1 MNYIT
6 FPELSM
12 AVKLPPL
19 CPSRQGSGARGCELT
34 APSLATIHLPL
45 LKKTISMAHS
55 SEYFWS
61 VFIDLELQV
70 QLNWFSPSQPC
81 RAWLHLLSDL
91 KATGRLLLLS
101 GWTSPAPPASPHE
114 AAPCPSPKLLHWTH
128 SVHCRP
134 QLDSGAHQ
142 WRMHI
147 LQWCCFSFSPS
158 IGTPG

>member
-1 MNYIT
+1 
-6 FPELSM
+6 M

-70 QLNWFSPSQPC
+70 QLNWFSPSQPS

-101 GWTSPAPPASPHE
+101 WLNQACSSSLSSQGSPVPQPQTPP
-114 AAPCPSPKLLHWTH
+114 
-128 SVHCRP
+128 
-134 QLDSGAHQ
+134 LDSLCALQAPAGLRSSPVKDAHTP
-142 WRMHI
+142 MV
-147 LQWCCFSFSPS
+147 LLFLLSFYRNSRL
-158 IGTPG
+158 GTHHPA